1 MRFVVLICFGLF
13 SKLFSQNLTIKEIV
27 NYQYLRFDK
36 YSHLFSK
43 PENIYTYK
51 NNLIVFE
58 NFKCY
63 IFDINK
69 FEKVI
74 DLKKKKYL
82 GEDVKF
88 ISSKHETIYYFS
100 NDTLVVKSDT
110 NYFAFK
116 WLNSDFSY
124 IKRMSLKYKGP
135 ELYFLNGNI
144 YTYGIYNY
152 TNNQLNI
159 KSGYCKLNLFSNN
172 IKKKDIK
179 FEYLPLTH
187 FAPNKFMDFNS
198 NGDYFIVDPLKYQLK
213 LFTNDDLLIDSIDV
227 PYAEFNQSVETIRFL
242 KDSIDEQV
250 MAKYPTSYFQKVGSI
265 IDKSDR
271 IWQANFIGNKSIV
284 IRISRKGVNSN
295 NAGGPTFYDHLWRN
309 DKGKW
314 RLVQVK
320 KLKIDNFDSQVSLE
334 EMWPYFLVGTKVLF
348 RENNLLY
355 LTWTSEKSNTI
366 SNYSKFFGFDVS
378 DKEKLHLRIIKFN

>member
-1 MRFVVLICFGLF
+1 
-13 SKLFSQNLTIKEIV
+13 
-27 NYQYLRFDK
+27 
-36 YSHLFSK
+36 
-43 PENIYTYK
+43 
-51 NNLIVFE
+51 
-58 NFKCY
+58 
-63 IFDINK
+63 
-69 FEKVI
+69 
-74 DLKKKKYL
+74 
-82 GEDVKF
+82 
-88 ISSKHETIYYFS
+88 
-100 NDTLVVKSDT
+100 
-110 NYFAFK
+110 
-116 WLNSDFSY
+116 
-124 IKRMSLKYKGP
+124 
-135 ELYFLNGNI
+135 
-144 YTYGIYNY
+144 
-152 TNNQLNI
+152 
-159 KSGYCKLNLFSNN
+159 
-172 IKKKDIK
+172 
-179 FEYLPLTH
+179 
-187 FAPNKFMDFNS
+187 
-198 NGDYFIVDPLKYQLK
+198 
-213 LFTNDDLLIDSIDV
+213 
-227 PYAEFNQSVETIRFL
+227 L